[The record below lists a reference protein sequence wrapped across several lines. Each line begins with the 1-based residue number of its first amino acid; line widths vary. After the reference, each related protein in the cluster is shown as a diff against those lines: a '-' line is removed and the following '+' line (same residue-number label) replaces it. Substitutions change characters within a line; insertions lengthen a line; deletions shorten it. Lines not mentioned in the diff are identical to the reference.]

1 MDLGIADKV
10 VFCAGGS
17 KGIGFAAARQLATEG
32 CRVAVV
38 ARDPAGI
45 DEAVETIRAAGGRAV
60 GVSADLVSNDGVD
73 AAVAQV
79 TKELGEPDI
88 VVGQTNDLTFGA
100 FPDVPPHEF
109 EKVFKIFTMSQIYL
123 AYATVPAMR
132 RRKWGRYIHIGSTN
146 GKEAQLT
153 HPTIIHNTVRPSTV
167 AFLRVMANAV
177 AADGVTVNVVA
188 PGLTMTPTLKDY
200 IAKGL
205 KLDPEGGKAW
215 LRDEFPEGIMSSHG
229 LQGPPRIPMKRAGEP
244 EEAASLIAYLASRQA
259 GYITGTWTPVD
270 GGKHAFTF

>member
-10 VFCAGGS
+10 AFCSGGS
-17 KGIGFAAARQLATEG
+17 KGIGFAAAQQLAAEG

-38 ARDPAGI
+38 ARDRAGI
-45 DEAVETIRAAGGRAV
+45 EKAVETIRAAGGKAI

-79 TKELGEPDI
+79 TKELGEPEI
-88 VVGQTNDLTFGA
+88 VVGQTNDLTFGG
-100 FPDVPPHEF
+100 FLDVPPHEF

-167 AFLRVMANAV
+167 AFLRVMANEV

-188 PGLTMTPTLKDY
+188 PGLTLTPTLKDY
-200 IAKGL
+200 IANGL
-205 KLDPEGGKAW
+205 KLDAEGGKAW
-215 LRDEFPEGIMSSHG
+215 LRDEFPEGIMSPHG

-244 EEAASLIAYLASRQA
+244 EEAGSLVAYLASQQA